1 MARVSGQNDYDE
13 RVRDAPTPRSQKM
26 TIPKMFEITQSFPPS
41 MALDIP
47 AAVREQFKKSGV
59 LGQITP
65 GMRIAVGVG
74 SRGIS
79 DLSKIV
85 KAALEVLAGAGAKPF
100 IVPAMGSHGGATPD
114 GQTRVLA
121 EYGVTAET
129 MGVPV
134 DARMDV
140 RKIGEALGGRD
151 VVWSVAALE
160 ADAVVAINRVKPH
173 TDFHGPMGSGIQ
185 KMLAIGFGKQVGAN
199 LAHQAAVREGYLEA
213 FCDYARVALENVPVL
228 CGVAIVED
236 QHHRTAEIEVLP
248 KNDIVIGEARLIKRA
263 AEMLPRL
270 PLDEV
275 DLLIVD
281 EMGKEIS
288 GTGMDTNVIGR
299 EIHGYSSL
307 LSGNG
312 HAAGDGSSVGRS
324 VTVHRLL
331 VCSLT
336 EMSKGNGTGIGL
348 ADFATK
354 RLVNA
359 LDLRTTYMN
368 ALTSLGV
375 QTPKIPI
382 YFDTDRE
389 AVEQALATLATRR
402 PERLRVVRIANT
414 LRLEKMLVSE
424 SCAEALRDRPDI
436 AISKAA
442 EEMRFD
448 REGNLMPL

>member
-1 MARVSGQNDYDE
+1 
-13 RVRDAPTPRSQKM
+13 M
-26 TIPKMFEITQSFPPS
+26 TIPRMIEVTQNFPPS
-41 MALDIP
+41 KTLDIP
-47 AAVREQFKKSGV
+47 ALVREQFAQSGV

-79 DLSKIV
+79 NLSEIV
-85 KAALEVLAGAGAKPF
+85 KATLEVLAGAGAKPF
-100 IVPAMGSHGGATPD
+100 IIPAMGSHGGATPE
-114 GQTRVLA
+114 GQTRILA
-121 EYGVTAET
+121 EYGVTAEA

-151 VVWSVAALE
+151 VVFSAAALD

-185 KMLAIGFGKQVGAN
+185 KMLAVGFGKQVGAN

-213 FCDYARVALENVPVL
+213 FREYARVALENVKVL
-228 CGVAIVED
+228 CGVAIIED
-236 QHHRTAEIEVLP
+236 QHHQTADIEVLP
-248 KNDIVIGEARLIKRA
+248 RKEIVPGEARLIKRA
-263 AEMLPRL
+263 EALLPRL
-270 PLDEV
+270 PLNEV

-299 EIHGYSSL
+299 EIHGYSSM

-312 HAAGDGSSVGRS
+312 HAAGGGNSVGRS
-324 VTVHRLL
+324 VSIHRIL

-336 EMSKGNGTGIGL
+336 EMSKGNGTGLGL

-359 LDLRTTYMN
+359 LDLKTTYMN

-375 QTPKIPI
+375 LTPKIPI
-382 YFDTDRE
+382 YFDSDRE
-389 AVEQALATLATRR
+389 AVEQALATLATRH
-402 PERLRVVRIANT
+402 PERLRVVRIAST
-414 LRLEKMLVSE
+414 LSLEKMLVSE
-424 SCAEALRDRPDI
+424 SCAEALKGRTDVTL
-436 AISKAA
+436 AGAA

-448 REGNLMPL
+448 GEGNLLPL

>member
-1 MARVSGQNDYDE
+1 M
-13 RVRDAPTPRSQKM
+13 T
-26 TIPKMFEITQSFPPS
+26 TIPRMIEVTQSFPPS
-41 MALDIP
+41 KKLDIP
-47 AAVREQFKKSGV
+47 ALVREQFARSGV
-59 LGQITP
+59 RNEITP

-79 DLSKIV
+79 NLSEIV
-85 KAALEVLAGAGAKPF
+85 KAALEVLVGAGAKPF
-100 IVPAMGSHGGATPD
+100 IIPAMGSHGGATPE

-121 EYGVTAET
+121 EYGVTAEA
-129 MGVPV
+129 MGVPI

-151 VVWSVAALE
+151 VVCSVAALD

-199 LAHQAAVREGYLEA
+199 LAHHAAVREGYLEA
-213 FCDYARVALENVPVL
+213 FREYAHVVLEKVPVL

-236 QHHRTAEIEVLP
+236 QHHQPVEIEVLP
-248 KNDIVIGEARLIKRA
+248 RKEIVPGEARLIKRA

-312 HAAGDGSSVGRS
+312 HAAGGGSSVGR
-324 VTVHRLL
+324 TVAIHRIL

-336 EMSKGNGTGIGL
+336 QMSKGNGTGLGL

-359 LDLRTTYMN
+359 LDLKTTYMN

-389 AVEQALATLATRR
+389 AVEQALATLATRH

-424 SCAEALRDRPDI
+424 SCAEALKGKPGITLAD
-436 AISKAA
+436 AA

-448 REGNLMPL
+448 GEGNLMPY

>member
-1 MARVSGQNDYDE
+1 MQVALRVAE
-13 RVRDAPTPRSQKM
+13 MT
-26 TIPKMFEITQSFPPS
+26 TIPRMIEVTQKFPPS
-41 MALDIP
+41 KTLDLP
-47 AAVREQFKKSGV
+47 ARVREQFAKSGA

-79 DLSKIV
+79 NLAEIV
-85 KAALEVLAGAGAKPF
+85 KASVEVLAEAGAKPF
-100 IVPAMGSHGGATPD
+100 IIPAMGSHGGATPE

-121 EYGVTAET
+121 EYGVSAEA

-134 DARMDV
+134 DARMEV

-151 VVWSVAALE
+151 VVCSVAALE

-213 FCDYARVALENVPVL
+213 FRDYARVVLENVKVL

-236 QHHRTAEIEVLP
+236 QHHQTAEIEVLP
-248 KNDIVIGEARLIKRA
+248 QKEIVPGEARLIKRA
-263 AEMLPRL
+263 EAMLPRL

-299 EIHGYSSL
+299 EIHGYSSM

-312 HAAGDGSSVGRS
+312 HAAAGGGSSVGRS
-324 VTVHRLL
+324 VLIHRIL

-336 EMSKGNGTGIGL
+336 EMSKGNGTGLGL

-359 LDLRTTYMN
+359 LDLKTTYMN

-375 QTPKIPI
+375 LTPKIPI

-389 AVEQALATLATRR
+389 AVEQALATLATRE

-414 LRLEKMLVSE
+414 LRLDRMLVSE
-424 SCAEALRDRPDI
+424 SCAEALRGR
-436 AISKAA
+436 AGVTVGGTA

-448 REGNLMPL
+448 REGNLMAF

>member
-1 MARVSGQNDYDE
+1 
-13 RVRDAPTPRSQKM
+13 M
-26 TIPKMFEITQSFPPS
+26 TIPRMIEVTQNFPPS
-41 MALDIP
+41 KTLDIP
-47 AAVREQFKKSGV
+47 ARVREQFAKSGV

-65 GMRIAVGVG
+65 GMRIAVGAG

-79 DLSKIV
+79 NLAEIV
-85 KAALEVLAGAGAKPF
+85 KAAVEVLAGAGAKPF
-100 IVPAMGSHGGATPD
+100 IIPAMGSHGGATPE
-114 GQTRVLA
+114 GQTRILA
-121 EYGVTAET
+121 EYGVTAEA

-151 VVWSVAALE
+151 VVFSAAALD
-160 ADAVVAINRVKPH
+160 ADAVVPINRVKPH

-185 KMLAIGFGKQVGAN
+185 KMLAVGFAKQVGAN

-213 FCDYARVALENVPVL
+213 FREYARVALENVKVL
-228 CGVAIVED
+228 CGVAILED
-236 QHHRTAEIEVLP
+236 QHHQTAEIEVLP
-248 KNDIVIGEARLIKRA
+248 RNEIVPGEARLIKCA
-263 AEMLPRL
+263 EEMLPRL

-299 EIHGYSSL
+299 EIHGYSSM

-312 HAAGDGSSVGRS
+312 HAAAGGGSSVGRS
-324 VTVHRLL
+324 VLVHRIL

-336 EMSKGNGTGIGL
+336 EMSKGNGTGLGL

-359 LDLRTTYMN
+359 LDLKTTYMN

-375 QTPKIPI
+375 LTPKIPI

-389 AVEQALATLATRR
+389 AVEQALKTLATKH

-424 SCAEALRDRPDI
+424 SCAEVLKGRTDVALAD
-436 AISKAA
+436 AA